1 MKNKHILIYIPYN
14 VVKITG
20 WLMNFK
26 NNNSNKIG
34 YYAIT
39 FNRCDL
45 ATSVAFVEVVGQK
58 LTGKLDK

>member
-1 MKNKHILIYIPYN
+1 
-14 VVKITG
+14 
-20 WLMNFK
+20 MNFK